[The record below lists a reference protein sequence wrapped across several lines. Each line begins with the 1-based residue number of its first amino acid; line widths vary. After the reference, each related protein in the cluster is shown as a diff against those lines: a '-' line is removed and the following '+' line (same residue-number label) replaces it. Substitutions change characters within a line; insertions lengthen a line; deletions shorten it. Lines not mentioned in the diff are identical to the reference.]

1 MGLTDFFLD
10 YVPMY
15 DKFRTVASILVI
27 AEFTIP
33 LMAMMALKKF
43 VEEPSCIHVRVPF
56 INKSVNALWLSF
68 VITGGICFLF
78 WLMPDAFFGNYV
90 STSEVS
96 GIQGLVHSGYVD
108 QQYVNGLLE
117 NLSDMRRSV
126 FTSDAMR
133 SFWIIAIGTL
143 LMALYYY
150 GKLKSKSMTLLIIVL
165 CLADMWM
172 VNKRYLND
180 DMFVYPRPVEQNFQR
195 TQADD
200 IILLDPALYH
210 RTLDMTVSTFNSND
224 ASYWHKSIGGYH
236 AAKLRRYQETIE
248 AHISPEMARLQKAII
263 DNGGDLSKVNGDSI
277 FPVLNMLNM
286 RYVIMKT
293 SESKKV
299 PVFNPHAMGNAWF
312 VKDIHWVD
320 NADDELA
327 AIGKDDLRHVAVV
340 DKKFQDMLGN
350 AVDDTCATNIKLVS
364 YEANSLRY
372 EVDSKQGGIVVF
384 SDIYYPGWTATVDG
398 KDVPV
403 ARANYILRAIRVP
416 AGKHEVVMTFDPQT
430 VHTTEAIAYGA
441 LALLAL
447 IILSKII
454 TLIFKKKKCQ
464 K

>member
-1 MGLTDFFLD
+1 
-10 YVPMY
+10 
-15 DKFRTVASILVI
+15 
-27 AEFTIP
+27 
-33 LMAMMALKKF
+33 
-43 VEEPSCIHVRVPF
+43 
-56 INKSVNALWLSF
+56 
-68 VITGGICFLF
+68 
-78 WLMPDAFFGNYV
+78 
-90 STSEVS
+90 
-96 GIQGLVHSGYVD
+96 
-108 QQYVNGLLE
+108 
-117 NLSDMRRSV
+117 
-126 FTSDAMR
+126 
-133 SFWIIAIGTL
+133 
-143 LMALYYY
+143 
-150 GKLKSKSMTLLIIVL
+150 
-165 CLADMWM
+165 
-172 VNKRYLND
+172 
-180 DMFVYPRPVEQNFQR
+180 
-195 TQADD
+195 
-200 IILLDPALYH
+200 
-210 RTLDMTVSTFNSND
+210 
-224 ASYWHKSIGGYH
+224 
-236 AAKLRRYQETIE
+236 
-248 AHISPEMARLQKAII
+248 
-263 DNGGDLSKVNGDSI
+263 
-277 FPVLNMLNM
+277 
-286 RYVIMKT
+286 
-293 SESKKV
+293 
-299 PVFNPHAMGNAWF
+299 MGNAWF